1 MKHMLDS
8 LCQLLFLHPQEPN
21 GEDAEDYPPFAQI
34 LQECD
39 SVMAEIA
46 DTITDIASQGVKE
59 IKEAEPSSEDKLL
72 YGNDMALP
80 LLRFY
85 KNGNRNLKV
94 MQQTAVPATIT
105 ELLMEQSEMSFCYS
119 VDTKIALLET
129 LAAITIYEPIAQAV
143 VEMDVGRDLV
153 RIIKQ
158 TTDFRSYV
166 VALAIEV
173 QFNLI
178 EVGGPMATEKIANYP
193 ESVSSLKV

>member
-1 MKHMLDS
+1 MKV
-8 LCQLLFLHPQEPN
+8 
-21 GEDAEDYPPFAQI
+21 I
-34 LQECD
+34 
-39 SVMAEIA
+39 
-46 DTITDIASQGVKE
+46 
-59 IKEAEPSSEDKLL
+59 
-72 YGNDMALP
+72 
-80 LLRFY
+80 
-85 KNGNRNLKV
+85 
-94 MQQTAVPATIT
+94 QQTAVPATIT
-105 ELLMEQSEMSFCYS
+105 ELLMEHSEMSFGYS
-119 VDTKIALLET
+119 VDTKIALLEA

-178 EVGGPMATEKIANYP
+178 EVGGAMAIQKIASYQ